1 MSTADRGLASLPP
14 DKRKAISQ
22 KGGLRAHQLGVAH
35 EWDKAEAREAG
46 RKGGLKA
53 AANRRARIEA
63 ERLAMEVNRLDRL
76 AQMRAE
82 A

>member
-1 MSTADRGLASLPP
+1 MSTADRGLASIPP
-14 DKRKAISQ
+14 EQRKAISK
-22 KGGLRAHQLGVAH
+22 KGGQIAHQLGVAH
-35 EWDKAEAREAG
+35 EWDTAEAREAG

-76 AQMRAE
+76 SGASS
-82 A
+82 